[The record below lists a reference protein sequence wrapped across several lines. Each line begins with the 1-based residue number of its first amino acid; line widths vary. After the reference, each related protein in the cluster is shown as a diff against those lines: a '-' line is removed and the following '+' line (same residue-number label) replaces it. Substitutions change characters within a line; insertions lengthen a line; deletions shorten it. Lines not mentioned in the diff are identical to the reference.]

1 MDLDARSRSNK
12 TLGTHVVRL
21 HRIPDCTFGL
31 AVAHTENNQN
41 TENALLTS
49 EGLLHDVCL
58 NRLLWFHD
66 TSLISD
72 PNWASCALAF
82 PWAVYEAKKG
92 ENGSVLN
99 QIQRSCEIYLNMLH
113 DLFLVPGPPERPRPL
128 QRLDAQIQIFS
139 MTSEGPNW
147 KLYVCYRKKISGEPG
162 WKEDPNKVPAYVSI

>member
-1 MDLDARSRSNK
+1 M
-12 TLGTHVVRL
+12 RL

-41 TENALLTS
+41 TENALLPS

-58 NRLLWFHD
+58 NHLLWLQD
-66 TSLISD
+66 TSLISH

-139 MTSEGPNW
+139 IR
-147 KLYVCYRKKISGEPG
+147 RKGLIGSYMSATERRFL
-162 WKEDPNKVPAYVSI
+162 VSQLGRRIQIKCQLM